1 MSTSWYRSKIGVP
14 DRKGALFGIELEYE
28 GSKLPHLNDRMLS
41 YWIAES
47 DGSLRN
53 GVELISR
60 EPMTYQQVQ
69 DASAP
74 LAVWMHESNLN
85 LTPRCSTHIHVNVS
99 DMTVQQ
105 LKTMVWLSI
114 TMEPVI
120 LQFCSKLRQHNGF
133 CLPSHKTVNIT
144 QDWRKLFNF
153 LDGKGS
159 YPRLSKY
166 AAVGGF
172 RLHDL
177 GTLEFRMFPACQDTS
192 RLLWYVDIVNSIR
205 ETAMSHTIE
214 ELLDRKIGQGLLSII
229 TNVILDNRRDVTL
242 STLEECLEV
251 GIRSANDILREDM
264 SLSQIKS
271 WYRELFP
278 NQEPNKPAMSD
289 SNFMDILT
297 GQEPVSNLTNYETSS
312 VRRVVGDGSN
322 TGAWVSM
329 FLANPV
335 DGVDTSTVI
344 DSAIELSSFIQ
355 RNPELFNDNEEEIF

>member
-1 MSTSWYRSKIGVP
+1 MSTSWYKSKIGRP
-14 DRKGALFGIELEYE
+14 NREGALFGIELEYE
-28 GSKLPHLNDRMLS
+28 GSGFSNLNERMRPH
-41 YWIAES
+41 WIAER

-69 DASAP
+69 DACAP
-74 LAVWMHESNLN
+74 LTVWIHESNLN

-105 LKTMVWLSI
+105 LKTMVWLSVA
-114 TMEPVI
+114 MEPVI

-144 QDWRKLFNF
+144 RDWRKFFNF
-153 LDGKGS
+153 LDGKDS
-159 YPRLSKY
+159 YPSLSKY

-214 ELLDRKIGQGLLSII
+214 ELLDRKLGQGLLSII

-251 GIRSANDILREDM
+251 GIRSANDILRKGM
-264 SLSQIKS
+264 SVSQIRT

-278 NQEPNKPAMSD
+278 NQESNKPAMSD
-289 SNFMDILT
+289 SNFMAILT
-297 GQEPVSNLTNYETSS
+297 GQEPVRNLTNYESHS

-322 TGAWVSM
+322 TGAWVAM

-335 DGVDTSTVI
+335 DGIDTGSVI
-344 DSAIELSSFIQ
+344 DNAIQLSGFIQ
-355 RNPELFNDNEEEIF
+355 QNPELFNDNEEEIF